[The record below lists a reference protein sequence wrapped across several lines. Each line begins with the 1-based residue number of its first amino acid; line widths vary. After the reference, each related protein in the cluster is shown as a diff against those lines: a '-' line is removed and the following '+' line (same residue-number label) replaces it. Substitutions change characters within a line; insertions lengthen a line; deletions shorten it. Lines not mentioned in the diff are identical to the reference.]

1 MATTIEPFAYIFMKC
16 IRLSCKEVP
25 QFSDYLYAY
34 ASAHL
39 LADCEERQIQ
49 ERAGLMI
56 KRLIM
61 NFSALIPIWL
71 AGVSSLQAADFDCL
85 IEPAQTIEL
94 ATPVTGTVS
103 RVTVRRGDRVA
114 RGQVL
119 ATLESSAEQAAATL
133 AQYKSRLEG
142 PTRMAEQKIEFAQ
155 RKFKR
160 RKDMAAEKLM
170 PAQEKDDA
178 EAEYMVAQA
187 ERVVAVENREVARLE
202 YQQQSSLLALR
213 TLRSPID
220 GVVVDQLARAG
231 EVVEAS
237 GSKKVILK
245 LAQLDPLRVNIV
257 LPKEFFGKPRLG
269 MLVQLVP
276 EIPVR
281 KYTAKVSSIDR
292 LIDAASGTFVV
303 FLSLPNPALDIPAG
317 VKCRASFPDVAR
329 TPGQASAVGRK

>member
-1 MATTIEPFAYIFMKC
+1 
-16 IRLSCKEVP
+16 
-25 QFSDYLYAY
+25 
-34 ASAHL
+34 
-39 LADCEERQIQ
+39 
-49 ERAGLMI
+49 MI
-56 KRLIM
+56 KR
-61 NFSALIPIWL
+61 SALLCSVSVLMWL
-71 AGVSSLQAADFDCL
+71 AVVPGVQAADFDCL
-85 IEPAQTIEL
+85 IEPAQTVEL

-103 RVTVRRGDRVA
+103 RVAVKRGDRVA

-119 ATLESSAEQAAATL
+119 ATLESSAEQAAAAL

-155 RKFKR
+155 RKFNR
-160 RKDMAAEKLM
+160 RKDMVAEKLM
-170 PAQEKDDA
+170 PAQDKDDA
-178 EAEYMVAQA
+178 EAEYKMAQA

-213 TLRSPID
+213 TLRSPFD
-220 GVVVDQLARAG
+220 GVVVDQLARVG

-237 GSKKVILK
+237 GSKKVIFK

-269 MLVQLVP
+269 MAVQLVP
-276 EIPVR
+276 EIPAR
-281 KYTAKVSSIDR
+281 KYTAKVTSIDR

-317 VKCRASFPDVAR
+317 VKCRASFPDVAKAPVAAA
-329 TPGQASAVGRK
+329 TSVRK